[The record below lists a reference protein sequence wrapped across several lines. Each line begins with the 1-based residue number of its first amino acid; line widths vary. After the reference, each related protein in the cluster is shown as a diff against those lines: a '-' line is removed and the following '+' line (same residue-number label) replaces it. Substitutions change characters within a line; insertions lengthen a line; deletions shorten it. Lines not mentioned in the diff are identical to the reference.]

1 MNDINLL
8 LIMFIATL
16 MLFSIIN
23 CFYHRCLLEH
33 TYRLQP
39 TTAARSHFI
48 IFHRCNFSSFSR
60 QFGRASRGKYPRGLR
75 SPCKINN
82 PSVASV
88 SRFVPLRVSRVCSIF
103 IATKPPRYIDPRIYL
118 FLKNC
123 MRFYFVHF

>member
-1 MNDINLL
+1 
-8 LIMFIATL
+8 MFIAASA
-16 MLFSIIN
+16 LFSITN
-23 CFYHRCLLEH
+23 CFCHHCCLLEQVH

-39 TTAARSHFI
+39 STEARSHFI

-103 IATKPPRYIDPRIYL
+103 IATKPPRYINPRIYL
-118 FLKNC
+118 FFKNC